1 MGSNMG
7 IRIKV
12 KIKDEYL
19 DRFKLISDFGESFNW
34 QTKKYELDCFWNE
47 MDYVGDFDT
56 PYDFACSAWEKI
68 EKFENGIYTAT
79 ISSYKNDITMEQ
91 FAQDLF
97 KYIDLNFE
105 PYIEMRHE
113 YWDSSML
120 YKYAD
125 GVLTKYK
132 SALIEDYD
140 SMYEDYYCNKPID
153 MTKYEI
159 IYKSL

>member
-19 DRFKLISDFGESFNW
+19 DRFKLISDFRESFNW
-34 QTKKYELDCFWNE
+34 QTEKYELDCFWNE

-56 PYDFACSAWEKI
+56 PYDFACSGWEKV

-79 ISSYKNDITMEQ
+79 ISSYKNDMIMEK
-91 FAQDLF
+91 FAQDLY
-97 KYIDLNFE
+97 KYLDLNVE

-120 YKYAD
+120 YKYVD
-125 GVLTKYK
+125 GVLTEYK

-140 SMYEDYYCNKPID
+140 SIYEDYYCTKPID
-153 MTKYEI
+153 LTKYEI
-159 IYKSL
+159 AYKSL